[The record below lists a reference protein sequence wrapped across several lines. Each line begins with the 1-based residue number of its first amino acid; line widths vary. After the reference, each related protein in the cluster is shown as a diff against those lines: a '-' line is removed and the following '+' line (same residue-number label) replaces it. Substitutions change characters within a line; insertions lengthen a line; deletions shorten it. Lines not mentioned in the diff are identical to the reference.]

1 MIAVIDK
8 SVFLMI
14 QQYKFSTTIP
24 MVFGQLF
31 VIYRKKMKLT
41 QKDLAEALGVG
52 VANVSKIE
60 SGDTVISVEQL
71 LIISLLFKER
81 SSNLFIKFENALKIL
96 DENGVLVGN
105 SKVKELSIDKST
117 KTAAVSAVAIGAASA
132 TGLGLIGP
140 LALSIGLRLIPGIS
154 IAATAATAYAAY
166 KKYSELTEEEKAK
179 KESVELPIIQ
189 GDQLYPYII
198 QAFS

>member
-1 MIAVIDK
+1 
-8 SVFLMI
+8 
-14 QQYKFSTTIP
+14 
-24 MVFGQLF
+24 MVFGQFF
-31 VIYRKKMKLT
+31 VIYRKKLNLT

-71 LIISLLFKER
+71 LIICLLFKEK
-81 SSNLFIKFENALKIL
+81 SSDLFTKFENSLKIL

-105 SKVKELSIDKST
+105 SKVKDLSINKGA
-117 KTAAVSAVAIGAASA
+117 KTAAISGAAVSAASA

-140 LALSIGLRLIPGIS
+140 LGLSIGLRLIPGIGVA
-154 IAATAATAYAAY
+154 AATAATATAAYAAY

-179 KESVELPIIQ
+179 KESIELPIIQ
-189 GDQLYPYII
+189 GDQLYPYLI

>member
-1 MIAVIDK
+1 
-8 SVFLMI
+8 MI

-31 VIYRKKMKLT
+31 VIYRKRMNLT

-81 SSNLFIKFENALKIL
+81 SSDLFIKFENALKIL
-96 DENGVLVGN
+96 DKNGVLVGN

-117 KTAAVSAVAIGAASA
+117 KIAAVSTAAIVAASS

-140 LALSIGLRLIPGIS
+140 LALSIGAARLLPGIG
-154 IAATAATAYAAY
+154 IAATAYAAY

-179 KESVELPIIQ
+179 SESIELPIIQ
-189 GDQLYPYII
+189 GDQLYPYIV
-198 QAFS
+198 QTFS

>member
-1 MIAVIDK
+1 MENK
-8 SVFLMI
+8 
-14 QQYKFSTTIP
+14 YRFSTTIP
-24 MVFGQLF
+24 MVFGQIF
-31 VIYRKKMKLT
+31 VIYRKKLNLT

-71 LIISLLFKER
+71 LIICLLFKEK
-81 SSNLFIKFENALKIL
+81 SSDLLNKFENGLKFL
-96 DENGVLVGN
+96 DENGVLVSN
-105 SKVKELSIDKST
+105 SKVKELSIDKGA
-117 KTAAVSAVAIGAASA
+117 KTAAVSAAAVSAASA

-140 LALSIGLRLIPGIS
+140 LGLSIGLRLIPGIGV
-154 IAATAATAYAAY
+154 AATAATAATAAYAAY

-179 KESVELPIIQ
+179 KESIELPIIQ
-189 GDQLYPYII
+189 GDQLYPYLI

>member
-1 MIAVIDK
+1 MENK
-8 SVFLMI
+8 
-14 QQYKFSTTIP
+14 YRFSTTIP
-24 MVFGQLF
+24 MVFGQIF
-31 VIYRKKMKLT
+31 VIYRKKLNLT

-71 LIISLLFKER
+71 LIICLLFKEK
-81 SSNLFIKFENALKIL
+81 SSDLLNKFENGLKFL
-96 DENGVLVGN
+96 DENGVLVSN
-105 SKVKELSIDKST
+105 SKVKELSIDKGA
-117 KTAAVSAVAIGAASA
+117 KTAAVSAAAVSAASA

-140 LALSIGLRLIPGIS
+140 LGLSIGLRLIPGIGV
-154 IAATAATAYAAY
+154 AATAATAATAAYTAY

-179 KESVELPIIQ
+179 KESIELPIIQ
-189 GDQLYPYII
+189 GDQLYPYLI